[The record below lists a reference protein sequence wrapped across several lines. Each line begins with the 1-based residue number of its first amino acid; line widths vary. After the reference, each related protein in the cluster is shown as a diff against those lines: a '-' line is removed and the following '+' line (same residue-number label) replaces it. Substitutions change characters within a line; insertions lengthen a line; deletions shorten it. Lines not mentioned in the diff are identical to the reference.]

1 MMTMWTV
8 MRNIPGLMVI
18 LIASL
23 FLLGGCGMGGRNRPA
38 LDEAPDIQPPPLTVR
53 PVAKNQLS
61 PRAAL
66 TWFDNRTTLDP
77 ALLNSVFYDRMVPL
91 LQEKARRTRVLLPGE
106 TGYPEGLSGFRR
118 DEFGR
123 LDAFAMATFAR
134 QENFNAVVTGM
145 VLDATVGSE
154 VGGILLW
161 KKPESRLRLLIL
173 VEIYSAETG
182 TKLLNRTVEFETEIS
197 GATPEVGD
205 ALRPAD
211 MDLVGKGLEELAE
224 RVGKAAGGVLAE
236 LPWQGYVT
244 NVVDDRITLS
254 SNVESG
260 LEPGNMLTL
269 FDSKIL
275 DGDDGRKYFLP
286 SHPVGRMQVTAVNDD
301 RTEGVLL
308 QGGEI
313 GIYTFAVP

>member
-1 MMTMWTV
+1 
-8 MRNIPGLMVI
+8 
-18 LIASL
+18 
-23 FLLGGCGMGGRNRPA
+23 
-38 LDEAPDIQPPPLTVR
+38 
-53 PVAKNQLS
+53 
-61 PRAAL
+61 
-66 TWFDNRTTLDP
+66 
-77 ALLNSVFYDRMVPL
+77 
-91 LQEKARRTRVLLPGE
+91 
-106 TGYPEGLSGFRR
+106 
-118 DEFGR
+118 
-123 LDAFAMATFAR
+123 
-134 QENFNAVVTGM
+134 
-145 VLDATVGSE
+145 

-197 GATPEVGD
+197 GAAPEVGD